1 MATARRVLAW
11 QFSTQSSAMS
21 NSLPSERCDLCGST
35 DYTHQLE
42 LTTGRAMRSDRGVV
56 PSNLSKLRCSRCG
69 LVRSGQQF
77 DQRAL
82 QAYYADSYT
91 LSVQPEHYF
100 YTRQGQ
106 VSRSSVLC
114 NWLVDSM
121 GAYRWQSAS
130 RCLEIGAGAGL
141 LLQEF
146 MQRFPGQRFE
156 GVELNQAAVAQAQQ
170 HGLPVLQRTMDD
182 LEPNRYDIVY
192 SVAVIEHVPSPT
204 EFLTTIRSQLKPGG
218 WLFLCQPTQDVASY
232 DLFFFDHLHHFGSE
246 HLRQYARKCGFSEY
260 GLVVGHELMPNFSL
274 HLWRAS
280 DEASSFEW
288 HGPAAE
294 TTCAATARQVMA
306 NMAGLDTLMSD
317 LAQRRR
323 RVAAFGLNEVYWLA
337 RAYSSLGDF
346 PLVCGLDDA
355 PDRPEY
361 ARLEFPV
368 LTPEACVSLQ
378 VQDVLLTMNKIYYPQ
393 ALSRLAQLGL
403 RGHPV
408 LS

>member
-1 MATARRVLAW
+1 MSS
-11 QFSTQSSAMS
+11 QFS
-21 NSLPSERCDLCGST
+21 SESCDLCGST
-35 DYTHQLE
+35 DYTHLLE

-56 PSNLSKLRCSRCG
+56 SSNLSKVRCSRCG
-69 LVRSGQQF
+69 LVHSGQQF
-77 DQRAL
+77 EQGAL
-82 QAYYADSYT
+82 QEYYAAHYT

-100 YTRQGQ
+100 YSRHGQ
-106 VSRSSVLC
+106 ISRSKVLC
-114 NWLVDSM
+114 DWLVDSM
-121 GAYRWQSAS
+121 GAYHWQTAG

-141 LLQEF
+141 LMQEF
-146 MQRFPGQRFE
+146 IQRFPHQRFE

-170 HGLPVLQRTMDD
+170 QGLPIFQRTMSD
-182 LEPNRYDIVY
+182 LEPNKYDIVY

-204 EFLTTIRSQLKPGG
+204 EFLTTIRNQLTPGG

-280 DEASSFEW
+280 EDSSGFDW
-288 HGPAAE
+288 HGPAVE
-294 TTCAATARQVMA
+294 TTCAVTARQVMA
-306 NMAGLDTLMSD
+306 DMSALDNLLVR
-317 LAQRRR
+317 LARQRR
-323 RVAAFGLNEVYWLA
+323 RVAVFGLNEVYWLA
-337 RAYSSLGDF
+337 RAYSTLGDF
-346 PLVCGLDDA
+346 PLICGLDDA

-361 ARLEFPV
+361 ARLEFSV
-368 LTPEACVSLQ
+368 LTPEACLSLQ

-393 ALSRLAQLGL
+393 ALSRLAELGL
-403 RGHPV
+403 NGHPV